1 MDDCNP
7 FNLCNFYYAEVN
19 GYKDFLTDASKLKS
33 GYYFTNYFL
42 GGIFMLLII
51 SLYESSKQKFVNEL
65 RDTKTEIESKNKELE
80 AQKVDIIS
88 SINYAKRIQ
97 YAVLPQEESIY
108 RSIPLSFILY
118 KPKDI
123 VSGDFFW
130 FNEIDKDNY
139 IIVCADCT
147 EVTVYREH
155 L

>member
-1 MDDCNP
+1 
-7 FNLCNFYYAEVN
+7 
-19 GYKDFLTDASKLKS
+19 
-33 GYYFTNYFL
+33 
-42 GGIFMLLII
+42 MLLII

-130 FNEIDKDNY
+130 FNEIAKDNY